1 MKLGEYIKSYR
12 DERDMTMEVFAGKSG
27 LTKGYVSMLEK
38 GKNPRSGKEIVPSLE
53 TIRKVADA
61 TDVKLD
67 DLIASLGDNHP
78 VALRDGL
85 STSNLTP
92 INLDSDTITIKVY
105 GSVPAGQ
112 PIEALEDIIG
122 YEEIPAAWTRFGK
135 EFIALVVKGDSMY
148 PKYFEGDTVIIEVTP
163 DCNNGQDA
171 VVYVNGYDATL
182 KEVHKND
189 DCSITLKPFNP
200 EYPPKTYQPGKDGV
214 TVLGVVKELRR
225 KM

>member
-1 MKLGEYIKSYR
+1 MIGARIRLKRKENGYTLEEVAQKLG
-12 DERDMTMEVFAGKSG
+12 
-27 LTKGYVSMLEK
+27 VSKQTVQRYETGVIANIPSDKIELLSELFNTTPAYLMGWDTNVEK
-38 GKNPRSGKEIVPSLE
+38 VPMD
-53 TIRKVADA
+53 T
-61 TDVKLD
+61 
-67 DLIASLGDNHP
+67 
-78 VALRDGL
+78 
-85 STSNLTP
+85 
-92 INLDSDTITIKVY
+92 DTITIKVY

-112 PIEALEDIIG
+112 PIEALENIIG

-189 DCSITLKPFNP
+189 DGSVTLKPFNP
-200 EYPPKTYQPGKDGV
+200 EYPPKTYQPEKDGV
-214 TVLGVVKELRR
+214 TILGVVKELRR

>member
-1 MKLGEYIKSYR
+1 MIGARIRLKRKENGYTLEEVAQKLG
-12 DERDMTMEVFAGKSG
+12 
-27 LTKGYVSMLEK
+27 VSKQTVQRYETGVIANIPSDKIELLSELFNTTPAYLMGWDANVEK
-38 GKNPRSGKEIVPSLE
+38 VPMD
-53 TIRKVADA
+53 T
-61 TDVKLD
+61 
-67 DLIASLGDNHP
+67 
-78 VALRDGL
+78 
-85 STSNLTP
+85 
-92 INLDSDTITIKVY
+92 DTITIKVY

-112 PIEALEDIIG
+112 PIEALENIIG

-189 DCSITLKPFNP
+189 DGSITLKPYNP
-200 EYPPKTYQPGKDGV
+200 EYPPKTYQPDKDGV
-214 TVLGVVKELRR
+214 TILGVVKELRR

>member
-1 MKLGEYIKSYR
+1 MGW
-12 DERDMTMEVFAGKSG
+12 DTNV
-27 LTKGYVSMLEK
+27 EK
-38 GKNPRSGKEIVPSLE
+38 IP
-53 TIRKVADA
+53 
-61 TDVKLD
+61 LD
-67 DLIASLGDNHP
+67 
-78 VALRDGL
+78 
-85 STSNLTP
+85 T
-92 INLDSDTITIKVY
+92 DTITVKVY

-112 PIEALEDIIG
+112 PIEAIEDVIG

-189 DCSITLKPFNP
+189 DGSITLKPYNP

-214 TVLGVVKELRR
+214 TILGVVEYAHLIGVIDDDGYKFY
-225 KM
+225 KMKYQKLAVF

>member
-1 MKLGEYIKSYR
+1 MSDLGNKQVLAENLRHYM
-12 DERDMTMEVFAGKSG
+12 DLHGKSRNDLCSALDLSYTTVADWVNG
-27 LTKGYVSMLEK
+27 KKYPRIDKIELMANYFGIQKSDLIESK
-38 GKNPRSGKEIVPSLE
+38 GKHSDI
-53 TIRKVADA
+53 
-61 TDVKLD
+61 
-67 DLIASLGDNHP
+67 
-78 VALRDGL
+78 
-85 STSNLTP
+85 SNITP
-92 INLDSDTITIKVY
+92 ITIPTDTITIKVY

-112 PIEALEDIIG
+112 PIEAVEDVIG

-135 EFIALVVKGDSMY
+135 EFIALIVKGDSMY
-148 PKYFEGDTVIIEVTP
+148 PKYFEGDVVIIEVTP

-189 DCSITLKPFNP
+189 DGSVTLKPFNP

-214 TVLGVVKELRR
+214 TILGVVKELRR

>member
-1 MKLGEYIKSYR
+1 MIGARIRLKRKENGYTLEEVAQKLG
-12 DERDMTMEVFAGKSG
+12 
-27 LTKGYVSMLEK
+27 VSKQTVQRYETGVIANIPSDKIELLSELLNTTPAYLMGWDANVEK
-38 GKNPRSGKEIVPSLE
+38 IPM
-53 TIRKVADA
+53 
-61 TDVKLD
+61 
-67 DLIASLGDNHP
+67 
-78 VALRDGL
+78 
-85 STSNLTP
+85 
-92 INLDSDTITIKVY
+92 DSDTITIKVY

-122 YEEIPAAWTRFGK
+122 YEEIPVAWTRFGK

-171 VVYVNGYDATL
+171 VVYVNGYDTTL

-189 DCSITLKPFNP
+189 DGSITLKPFNP
-200 EYPPKTYQPGKDGV
+200 EYPPKTYQPDKDGV
-214 TVLGVVKELRR
+214 TILGVVKELRR

>member
-1 MKLGEYIKSYR
+1 MIGARIRLKRKENGYTLEEVAQKLG
-12 DERDMTMEVFAGKSG
+12 
-27 LTKGYVSMLEK
+27 VSKQTVQRYETGVIANIPSDKIELLSELFNTTPAYLMGWDTNVEK
-38 GKNPRSGKEIVPSLE
+38 IP
-53 TIRKVADA
+53 
-61 TDVKLD
+61 LD
-67 DLIASLGDNHP
+67 
-78 VALRDGL
+78 
-85 STSNLTP
+85 T
-92 INLDSDTITIKVY
+92 DTITVKVY

-112 PIEALEDIIG
+112 PIEAIEDVIG

-189 DCSITLKPFNP
+189 DGSVTLKPFNP
-200 EYPPKTYQPGKDGV
+200 EYPPKTYQPDKDV
-214 TVLGVVKELRR
+214 DYICRCWVNAYKIVIYF
-225 KM
+225 